1 MINRF
6 EDLRTS
12 DIDFHFIS
20 TYSASKELI
29 SKVNPDRCLVRYG
42 VLECVV
48 RCAIDKYCK
57 QTNRAETKSQAMKM
71 MGEEHLVPYLD
82 KLDYVVRLIILSFLF
97 LSKEME
103 RKILLDLGD

>member
-1 MINRF
+1 MINRY

-57 QTNRAETKSQAMKM
+57 QTHKAESKSQAMEM
-71 MGEEHLVPYLD
+71 MGKEHLVPYLHN
-82 KLDYVVRLIILSFLF
+82 LDYVVILIRFTFFIN
-97 LSKEME
+97 
-103 RKILLDLGD
+103 